1 MIYFNPRGLR
11 RPRRPLA
18 GITRVLLEISIHEV
32 FADLDADFLSHPVRL
47 ADFNPRGLRRPRP
60 DQVVGGNRGIQ
71 ISIHEVF
78 ADLDLNRLYDSTAF
92 LMISIHEV
100 FADLVD

>member
-32 FADLDADFLSHPVRL
+32 FADLDIL
-47 ADFNPRGLRRPRP
+47 ASLTIAQAIF
-60 DQVVGGNRGIQ
+60 

-78 ADLDLNRLYDSTAF
+78 ADLDLSGWAKALQN
-92 LMISIHEV
+92 MISIHEV
-100 FADLVD
+100 FADLDTVVGGRSP